1 MYIQSD
7 DICSNMPVA
16 EFGYDTYKPDIQYNN
31 PYLWP
36 GKLTVDNTPLPRA
49 PCSYPTSHLPS
60 HTGQTS
66 TMNQVLNNGRHEP
79 YAYSAP
85 NQRFRTNTQERF
97 DPVDPAVSN
106 EDATLAAINANAV
119 NTNAGPATSNVLDI
133 SSLKIDVNMLSLIL
147 LIILIV
153 LVGFMLFRMQTRV
166 KFLEKQL
173 NP

>member
-1 MYIQSD
+1 
-7 DICSNMPVA
+7 
-16 EFGYDTYKPDIQYNN
+16 
-31 PYLWP
+31 
-36 GKLTVDNTPLPRA
+36 
-49 PCSYPTSHLPS
+49 
-60 HTGQTS
+60 
-66 TMNQVLNNGRHEP
+66 
-79 YAYSAP
+79 
-85 NQRFRTNTQERF
+85 
-97 DPVDPAVSN
+97 VDPAVSN